1 MDVNNQMNNMMGM
14 MGNNMGMGM
23 ADMMNPMMNFMN
35 MQQQQVQ
42 FLDPLKKKNIF
53 LLFSRGWWGMDL
65 SRTRAVMQKDLFT
78 KFVMEKKYS

>member
-14 MGNNMGMGM
+14 MGNSMGMGM

-42 FLDPLKKKNIF
+42 LFDPSKKCIF
-53 LLFSRGWWGMDL
+53 FCIFPLIKKRYMGTLVVLLILRG
-65 SRTRAVMQKDLFT
+65 
-78 KFVMEKKYS
+78 EEEY

>member
-42 FLDPLKKKNIF
+42 FLDPLKKNTF
-53 LLFSRGWWGMDL
+53 FCCFHGGGEGWIYL
-65 SRTRAVMQKDLFT
+65 EPEQ
-78 KFVMEKKYS
+78 

>member
-42 FLDPLKKKNIF
+42 FLDPLKKKFNLTF
-53 LLFSRGWWGMDL
+53 CVR
-65 SRTRAVMQKDLFT
+65 
-78 KFVMEKKYS
+78 KYPQENNFMALQWEIQGSTPLVRSLKS